1 MPCYGW
7 PSVGRN
13 YSSKP
18 LQICLPAT
26 MTTYMETSSEKVIIA
41 DTSGLVSLF
50 LPGDHN
56 HEVAMKAAEK
66 LRSAHKDIL
75 IPPAVFV
82 ELLNILG
89 RKVGHT
95 AARAAVAELTP
106 PFLVLTTQTNVTQA
120 LKKFETLPQ
129 SVSFT
134 DCLVMATADAYATS
148 DIFGFDKQWLS
159 GILRGIK

>member
-1 MPCYGW
+1 MCPRGSTISY
-7 PSVGRN
+7 R
-13 YSSKP
+13 
-18 LQICLPAT
+18 
-26 MTTYMETSSEKVIIA
+26 ETRREPVIIA

-56 HEVAMKAAEK
+56 HAVAVKAAEK

-75 IPPAVFV
+75 IPAAVFV

-95 AARAAVAELTP
+95 AALAAVSELSP
-106 PFLVLTTQTNVTQA
+106 PFLVLTTQTNVAQA
-120 LKKFETLPQ
+120 LKKFEAVPQ

-134 DCLVMATADAYATS
+134 DCLVMAVADAYATA
-148 DIFGFDKQWLS
+148 DIFGFDKQCEEAGYTRLEPSTEWQQAV
-159 GILRGIK
+159 